1 MKTEPSQQRSI
12 NKVNDILAAT
22 EVMIEKLPLED
33 ITPTM
38 IAKQAE
44 ITRTSLYH
52 FFPSKYD
59 IFDALATRYRTE
71 LEDEVIKFFDPN
83 QRTDY
88 RVAWTG
94 VARVFSDF
102 FNKKPAAAILLLGRK
117 ANRQIRYADGSGSH
131 LFAKVLSRLMTQHT
145 DLNRFPL
152 QEPDTRDIFQI
163 VLELLTATFSLGMR
177 REGKISV
184 VTREQAKEATLA
196 YINSCL
202 KP

>member
-177 REGKISV
+177 KEGKISV